1 MMATD
6 YINEVQKLYVA
17 YFSRPADP
25 AGLAFWA
32 SQLQTN
38 PNGYQN
44 IAQAFSTSAEYK
56 AEYGG
61 QTNRAVVAEVYEN
74 LFGRPGETAGIDYW
88 TNALN
93 NGTLNIGNVVTGIA
107 SGAQGADRTA
117 FNAKVGVST
126 NFTSRID
133 TDAEKAAYKGA
144 GLQVAIDYIAKVK
157 SLETGAMY
165 SDPGQIDQAIAAI
178 VGTPSGFAFDDAGL
192 V

>member
-1 MMATD
+1 MATD

-32 SQLQTN
+32 DQLATN

-44 IAQAFSTSAEYK
+44 IAQAFSTSAEYQ
-56 AEYGG
+56 ATYGG

-74 LFGRPGETAGIDYW
+74 LFGRAGEAAGIDFW

-93 NGTLNIGNVVTGIA
+93 NGSLNIGNVVTGVA
-107 SGAQGADRTA
+107 AGAQGSDRVA
-117 FNAKVGVST
+117 FSAKVGVST
-126 NFTSRID
+126 NFTNRID
-133 TDAEKAAYKGA
+133 TAAEKTAYTGA
-144 GLQVAIDYIAKVK
+144 NLKIAIDYIAKVN

-165 SDPGQIDQAIAAI
+165 SDPGQIDQAIAQI
-178 VGTPSGFAFDDAGL
+178 VGSPSGIVLDHAL
-192 V
+192 MV